1 MDDARIGPIN
11 DLLFAKADDLAQFIY
26 ELTYSFPKEE
36 LFGITSQL
44 RRAVLSLPLN
54 ITEGYARRSDQDYRR
69 FLDIAYGSLKEV
81 KYLLYFCKQRKIIS
95 SDNYEK
101 HMKIAD
107 ELGGLLWKKI
117 STLRSKVTK

>member
-1 MDDARIGPIN
+1 MDDVRVGPIH
-11 DLLFAKADDLAQFIY
+11 DLLFAKADDLVQFVY

-81 KYLLYFCKQRKIIS
+81 KYLLYFSNKRKIL
-95 SDNYEK
+95 SDKNYEK
-101 HMKIAD
+101 SMEMAD
-107 ELGGLLWKKI
+107 ELSRLLWKKI
-117 STLRSKVTK
+117 STLRAKAT

>member
-1 MDDARIGPIN
+1 MDDVRVGPIS
-11 DLLFAKADDLAQFIY
+11 DLLFAKADDLAQFVY

-81 KYLLYFCKQRKIIS
+81 KYLLYFSNKRKILS
-95 SDNYEK
+95 EPNYQK
-101 HMKIAD
+101 AMDMAD
-107 ELGGLLWKKI
+107 ELSRLLWRKI
-117 STLRSKVTK
+117 STLRAKVIK